1 MKYLEAKM
9 MAGAAENKALPG
21 PSANK
26 SGRTG
31 GVVNA
36 TEKAVELAK
45 ENGINLQNLEGSGI
59 DGRITVEDVRDAMK
73 ERGLD
78 EES

>member
-1 MKYLEAKM
+1 MMK
-9 MAGAAENKALPG
+9 GAPENKALPG
-21 PSANK
+21 PPENK
-26 SGRTG
+26 TGRTG
-31 GVVNA
+31 GAVVNA
-36 TEKAVELAK
+36 TERAIELAK
-45 ENGINLQNLEGSGI
+45 ENGIDLQNLEGSGI